1 MNSRL
6 RYQSLFRQFARIVLV
21 ALAISYLL
29 SVTPVFAQENTTA
42 PIILDGRIL
51 FEVNQ
56 SGEYTAK
63 NRADDANTVLREQV
77 TKPEPPVEVKIEYR
91 EGLPVIFI
99 NDKYLLS
106 VTSADALNIELKAEQ
121 WKKKLQR
128 AIEKA
133 QYQRSNAYI
142 RNAIFLSLGSIL
154 LAIICIYGLNRVWR
168 RWLKP
173 LLPAEMTDL
182 PRDSRRRLILQ
193 MGVKILTNV
202 IKITPWLLCTIY
214 TTDLF
219 PQTRELSHNIT
230 NTIINTLIGS
240 LTGELIPLGDKSY
253 SIIGILIFL
262 GLFAG
267 LIFLARTAK
276 QLFRSRLLH
285 LTGLNRGTQETV
297 AQIANYALIFFGTIV
312 LLQLAGLDLSSLT
325 IFASVIGVGIGLGL
339 QGIAKEFISGL
350 VLIFERPIQVGDF
363 VNIEGLM
370 GTVER
375 ISVRSTE
382 IRTMDAISVIVPN
395 SRFLESEVINW
406 THQNPVSRLTLPVG
420 VAYGINL
427 HMVREALIQA
437 AKEHPDVLPQPEP
450 QVLFKGFGDNSLD
463 FDLLVWIANPPQQF
477 KIKSDLYFRI
487 EEVLRDRS
495 LEIPFPQRDL
505 HIRSGSVP
513 LEISPQ
519 LSESLSQLSTSLTK
533 WLELQSNTNN
543 WHKNDSSMDSQE
555 SS

>member
-1 MNSRL
+1 M
-6 RYQSLFRQFARIVLV
+6 
-21 ALAISYLL
+21 
-29 SVTPVFAQENTTA
+29 
-42 PIILDGRIL
+42 
-51 FEVNQ
+51 
-56 SGEYTAK
+56 
-63 NRADDANTVLREQV
+63 
-77 TKPEPPVEVKIEYR
+77 
-91 EGLPVIFI
+91 
-99 NDKYLLS
+99 
-106 VTSADALNIELKAEQ
+106 
-121 WKKKLQR
+121 
-128 AIEKA
+128 
-133 QYQRSNAYI
+133 
-142 RNAIFLSLGSIL
+142 
-154 LAIICIYGLNRVWR
+154 
-168 RWLKP
+168 
-173 LLPAEMTDL
+173 
-182 PRDSRRRLILQ
+182 
-193 MGVKILTNV
+193 
-202 IKITPWLLCTIY
+202 
-214 TTDLF
+214 
-219 PQTRELSHNIT
+219 
-230 NTIINTLIGS
+230 
-240 LTGELIPLGDKSY
+240 PLGDKSY
-253 SIIGILIFL
+253 SIVGVLIFL

-276 QLFRSRLLH
+276 TLLRSRLLH

-406 THQNPVSRLTLPVG
+406 SHQNPVSRLTLPVG

-437 AKEHPDVLPQPEP
+437 AKEHSDVLLQPEP

-487 EEVLRDRS
+487 EEILRDRS

-513 LEISPQ
+513 LELSPQ

-533 WLELQSNTNN
+533 WLEFQSNTNS
-543 WHKNDSSMDSQE
+543 WHKSNSRIDSKE